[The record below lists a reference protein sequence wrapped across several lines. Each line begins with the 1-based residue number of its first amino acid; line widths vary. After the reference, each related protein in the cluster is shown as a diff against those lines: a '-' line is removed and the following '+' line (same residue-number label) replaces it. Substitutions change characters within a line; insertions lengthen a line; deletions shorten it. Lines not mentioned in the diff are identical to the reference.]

1 MPAKHLSSSYSIEVT
16 IPEFAAI
23 EARDKAGSDIHV
35 RWFGLKTLL
44 EETLEFYNIQYHIT
58 FGTTIFFHVLT
69 EDQHNIEFA
78 EDIIKQYSTLIP
90 LTDIIAFI
98 DGKVGIKENC
108 ISRLVADNEFLFGLN
123 ETFD

>member
-78 EDIIKQYSTLIP
+78 EDIIKQYSSLIP

-98 DGKVGIKENC
+98 DDKVGIKENC